1 MPGELQTQVSTADGA
16 ADVSVHSDAGGSV
29 HDVSDLGAGGEL
41 EDDYTPLD
49 PAYLPPGLDQEGG
62 TAEKKDLDESVR
74 SNFHPTSVVYDNV
87 KS

>member
-41 EDDYTPLD
+41 EDD
-49 PAYLPPGLDQEGG
+49 
-62 TAEKKDLDESVR
+62 
-74 SNFHPTSVVYDNV
+74 
-87 KS
+87 